1 MKLLVADDER
11 WIRKGVRKMIEQGE
25 HSFEEILEAG
35 SLAEMEAVF
44 LKERP
49 EIVVSD
55 VRFPCGTSCELCRK
69 LYETE
74 RKTKFIMLSG
84 YDDFA
89 YVKAAL
95 GYKALDY
102 LLKPVDK
109 KVLNKVVQKAVEE
122 YVAENGEKV
131 CENREREE
139 QEKEILSG
147 DDIVKRIMEEIGEN
161 CAGKYTLKTF
171 ASKYHISEA
180 YLSSLFAKT
189 AGVSLTNYIMRERV
203 ERSAGLM
210 LQTNRKISDIAM
222 EVGYEDP
229 RYFMKI
235 FKKVTGETP
244 TDYRARQWQEI
255 DYEE

>member
-1 MKLLVADDER
+1 
-11 WIRKGVRKMIEQGE
+11 
-25 HSFEEILEAG
+25 
-35 SLAEMEAVF
+35 
-44 LKERP
+44 
-49 EIVVSD
+49 
-55 VRFPCGTSCELCRK
+55 
-69 LYETE
+69 
-74 RKTKFIMLSG
+74 
-84 YDDFA
+84 
-89 YVKAAL
+89 
-95 GYKALDY
+95 
-102 LLKPVDK
+102 
-109 KVLNKVVQKAVEE
+109 
-122 YVAENGEKV
+122 
-131 CENREREE
+131 
-139 QEKEILSG
+139 
-147 DDIVKRIMEEIGEN
+147 MEEIGEN

-180 YLSSLFAKT
+180 YLSSLFART

-244 TDYRARQWQEI
+244 TDYRARQWQEL

>member
-1 MKLLVADDER
+1 MQKV
-11 WIRKGVRKMIEQGE
+11 IY
-25 HSFEEILEAG
+25 EI
-35 SLAEMEAVF
+35 
-44 LKERP
+44 
-49 EIVVSD
+49 
-55 VRFPCGTSCELCRK
+55 
-69 LYETE
+69 E
-74 RKTKFIMLSG
+74 RKTKFIVLSG
-84 YDDFA
+84 YDDFS

-122 YVAENGEKV
+122 YIAENGEKV

-171 ASKYHISEA
+171 AAKYHISEA